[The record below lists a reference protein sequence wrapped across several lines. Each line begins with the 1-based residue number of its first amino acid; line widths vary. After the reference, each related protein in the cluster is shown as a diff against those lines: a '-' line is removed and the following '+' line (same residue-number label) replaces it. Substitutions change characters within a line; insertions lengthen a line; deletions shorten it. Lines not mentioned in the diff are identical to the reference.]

1 MERNTIAVLGRPE
14 RSGELM
20 GRTLPEG
27 WDWHAVE
34 SQEGMEADALL
45 QAMGIFV
52 LQKAMFAALPERVME
67 AGIPVFVDAVCETTA
82 SLPDH
87 RSIVR
92 LNGWPGFLDRPL
104 LELAAPED
112 RRPAAE
118 ALLHALGWDF
128 RWVADEAG
136 MVTARILAMVVNEAC
151 RAVREGVSVPE
162 EVDTAMRLGAAYPA
176 GPFEWA
182 KRIGPERIVRLL
194 GVLSEKA
201 SLYTPCPDML
211 EILSTKA

>member
-1 MERNTIAVLGRPE
+1 
-14 RSGELM
+14 M

-27 WDWHAVE
+27 WHWHAVV
-34 SQEGMEADALL
+34 SPEGMETDALV
-45 QAMGIFV
+45 QARGIFS
-52 LQKAMFAALPERVME
+52 LQKGMLAALPAKVLE

-82 SLPDH
+82 SLPGH

-92 LNGWPGFLDRPL
+92 LNGWPGFLNRPL
-104 LELAAPED
+104 LELAAPDE

-118 ALLHALGWDF
+118 ALLHSLGWDF
-128 RWVADEAG
+128 RWVADEPG

-151 RAVREGVSVPE
+151 RAVQEGVSVPD

-182 KRIGPERIVRLL
+182 KRIGPERIVKLL
-194 GVLSEKA
+194 RILSEKDP
-201 SLYTPCPDML
+201 LYTPCPDML
-211 EILSTKA
+211 ETLSTKA